1 MKININ
7 ETIKNIIELV
17 WKEYELII
25 IFSNEN
31 LKEKDELASYGSMKV
46 EKREKLEIIKI
57 NLDNINYYKKH
68 SGVKETK
75 LFVLL
80 HEIGHFLLVKAKYI
94 QKEIYADLIAYFIMQ
109 EFISELDFINVISS
123 ISELIDFK
131 SFSKIDENIK
141 KDLKDISKLFVYK
154 YKKFLKN

>member
-1 MKININ
+1 M
-7 ETIKNIIELV
+7 
-17 WKEYELII
+17 
-25 IFSNEN
+25 
-31 LKEKDELASYGSMKV
+31 
-46 EKREKLEIIKI
+46 KI

-109 EFISELDFINVISS
+109 EFISELDFINVISN